1 MSIGP
6 SVGGRDQF
14 ARGGPHDPLY
24 LASIQRD
31 KGEQQEETI
40 TNPKSKLFA
49 LAAATLYFKKF
60 IDQFVNIAK
69 SLTVSINA
77 EKALIDLAEFKK
89 LLEEL
94 SKEDKSHIPE
104 FTQRLSTQWQRV
116 CENCSGLEGRAR
128 NLDLLSTES
137 MNLIKEIH
145 HFPPG
150 EDHTLGYYLTEH
162 AGQEWIPFPFMN
174 MLHDLHEEFLASSEI
189 SQMGQ
194 WIRKINEILSGFR

>member
-6 SVGGRDQF
+6 SVGGHDQYG
-14 ARGGPHDPLY
+14 RGGPNDPLY

-31 KGEQQEETI
+31 KSQEQEEVF
-40 TNPKSKLFA
+40 TNPKSKIFA

-60 IDQFVNIAK
+60 VDQFVNIAK
-69 SLTVSINA
+69 SLTVSVNT

-94 SKEDKSHIPE
+94 AKDDKSHIPD
-104 FTQRLSTQWQRV
+104 FTQRLSIQWQKV
-116 CENCSGLEGRAR
+116 CENCSGLEGRAS
-128 NLDLLSTES
+128 NLDLLSTEI
-137 MNLIKEIH
+137 MNLVKEIH
-145 HFPPG
+145 NFPPG

-174 MLHDLHEEFLASSEI
+174 LLHDLHEENLASPET
-189 SQMGQ
+189 SQMGH
-194 WIRKINEILSGFR
+194 WIRKIGEILGGFR